1 MAIYTPKYEMIYGN
15 ISGDT
20 FRLELSIKGSYFGS
34 LIPMVGYCTLK
45 KKSVSD
51 YFTAI
56 RGGSLD
62 IFFDADM
69 EQQFEEFNI
78 IQEFQFLAKFY
89 RNGLEIFRGWINPDG
104 IFQDYVT
111 DKWIVNLSALDGLG
125 FLKNYEF
132 QSNDVLPQEAN
143 FLAQILKRL
152 DLGLNFALFDDIN
165 NLFNSL
171 GTPTSIDFINQNRRV
186 LNDEV
191 FRNKN
196 GRFLD
201 CEKILKDILEKYN
214 FIISQENVNGDL
226 VWLIV
231 RTPFLGVATNQ
242 KGAVL
247 SYDGMWSIL
256 SYFNPNRSFIV
267 DDINSSTISH
277 DAIHCGKNQ
286 QITYDPALQNFRFTQ
301 KWLNLKRYG
310 VTMTDADYNVTGDGE
325 FVTDGI
331 RSKQDNGIISNLSA
345 TQITPIVYNKE
356 FETNLII
363 EINTLFR
370 VTSDLPIGNRRA
382 RLDYV
387 IRVENITDS
396 TVLYLKVNETGKTEW
411 TPTLT
416 RLRTNDIFFDGV
428 GDYFLKTTYE
438 TPEINNTNIFID
450 IYEARIVGSV
460 TVSVITTSVNVFF
473 SVPLLGTG
481 EYHDSTRTNIV
492 SSFLKDPVIVINSNE
507 NNDVFLNNLY
517 KVVEGIRTP
526 QNSWTKG
533 NDSPT
538 YEDLLNLTS
547 RERIDMTQRPQMRF
561 RGDIFGHV
569 DYWKVLSYD
578 KINGTFMI
586 VDYTYKTKDNVIS
599 LEAQQFFTGSVAKV
613 YEKSYIFEDER
624 NVLIR

>member
-1 MAIYTPKYEMIYGN
+1 MAIYTPKYEMVYGN

-45 KKSVSD
+45 KKSVND

-69 EQQFEEFNI
+69 EQQFDEFNI

-111 DKWIVNLSALDGLG
+111 DKWQVNLTALDGLG

-143 FLAQILKRL
+143 FLAEILNRL

-186 LNDEV
+186 LNDVV

-201 CEKILKDILEKYN
+201 CEKILKDILQKYN
-214 FIISQENVNGDL
+214 FILSQENVNGQL
-226 VWLIV
+226 VWLVV

-242 KGAVL
+242 KGVVL
-247 SYDGMWSIL
+247 SYDGTWNIL
-256 SYFNPNRSFIV
+256 SYFNPTRSFVV
-267 DDINSSTISH
+267 DDINSGTIAH

-301 KWLNLKRYG
+301 KWLGLRNFGLDDFNGSTYDTFSPFGSIVSGKIVIVRGLTSNLAAEQTEPVQMQLTNPSNIKLVVKVAFD
-310 VTMTDADYNVTGDGE
+310 VTTFIPSDEYTGANIKIRVRAE
-325 FVTDGI
+325 NTDGSI
-331 RSKQDNGIISNLSA
+331 VYLGQDNGVTVWKTSNTTFKCPDVQFNGLGEYL
-345 TQITPIVYNKE
+345 QN
-356 FETNLII
+356 I
-363 EINTLFR
+363 EI
-370 VTSDLPIGNRRA
+370 
-382 RLDYV
+382 
-387 IRVENITDS
+387 
-396 TVLYLKVNETGKTEW
+396 
-411 TPTLT
+411 
-416 RLRTNDIFFDGV
+416 
-428 GDYFLKTTYE
+428 E
-438 TPEINNTNIFID
+438 TPEINNVEVFID
-450 IYEARIVGSV
+450 FYTAEA
-460 TVSVITTSVNVFF
+460 F
-473 SVPLLGTG
+473 SGLLNFTYSISGVEVYYSDPLLGNG

-533 NDSPT
+533 NDTPT

-586 VDYTYKTKDNVIS
+586 VDYTYKTKDNIIS